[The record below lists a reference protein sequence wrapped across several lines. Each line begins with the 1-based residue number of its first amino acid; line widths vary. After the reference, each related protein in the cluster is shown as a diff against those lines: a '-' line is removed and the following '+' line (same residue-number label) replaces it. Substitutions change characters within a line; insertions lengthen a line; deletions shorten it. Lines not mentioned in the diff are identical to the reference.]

1 MTPVDVGEDL
11 EDISVAAST
20 KSNSKQASSTG
31 STAGTKSS
39 KSNSAAT
46 GNGGATKDTISSSLV
61 NASSSSLSLPLLD
74 ARAKFGA
81 NLFLL
86 SGMELGW
93 VMTELELHCPHVLE
107 SWTSDTTENRS
118 SSSSSNNNYWTQHN
132 NNQYNNQSKV
142 EINVDEIPAEI
153 FNRIN
158 KYVTGLIMQPDNA
171 SNDGYAME
179 QEIPKKKRRKS

>member
-74 ARAKFGA
+74 ARP
-81 NLFLL
+81 N
-86 SGMELGW
+86 
-93 VMTELELHCPHVLE
+93 LELISFC
-107 SWTSDTTENRS
+107 
-118 SSSSSNNNYWTQHN
+118 
-132 NNQYNNQSKV
+132 
-142 EINVDEIPAEI
+142 
-153 FNRIN
+153 
-158 KYVTGLIMQPDNA
+158 
-171 SNDGYAME
+171 
-179 QEIPKKKRRKS
+179 